1 MKPAETIPVVSD
13 GQTAD
18 METKADA
25 IVEGAREEIKSQL
38 SRLEFN
44 LTSACNAKCPYC
56 ANDLRLM
63 EDDKT
68 LSLETILGVVDEVK
82 PEIVNFT
89 GGEPTIKKKLALDAI
104 REVAARGIVTQLD
117 THGIFLKP
125 EDIDAFVEAGL
136 KRFHISYNA
145 LNPEQFAVMRGLP
158 AKFFPQLQA
167 NLRYIAAI
175 PDVQLLLESVVYT
188 ENFRQMPDIYRQ
200 ACELGA
206 DEFQVQ
212 PLMLGGKAEVTMS
225 LPPAIL
231 AEVLKGLFAIEDPR
245 TPIKIWCSYVTRCS
259 PHADGIYERPGDNW
273 SQEFQA
279 QRGVTGLETGCQEGY
294 TRLHIHNNGDVVI
307 CDLADFGP
315 IGNIYKEKI
324 MDIYRDNVLLR
335 HAKST
340 KPEACEGCGFWDNCH
355 NVCPGSA
362 LRINNDSPPRFTDWM
377 EEHTRH
383 ILERI
388 QSASTEQGLEA
399 NKSLVKLGTFGL
411 KR

>member
-167 NLRYIAAI
+167 NLRYI
-175 PDVQLLLESVVYT
+175 
-188 ENFRQMPDIYRQ
+188 
-200 ACELGA
+200 G
-206 DEFQVQ
+206 
-212 PLMLGGKAEVTMS
+212 
-225 LPPAIL
+225 
-231 AEVLKGLFAIEDPR
+231 
-245 TPIKIWCSYVTRCS
+245 
-259 PHADGIYERPGDNW
+259 
-273 SQEFQA
+273 
-279 QRGVTGLETGCQEGY
+279 
-294 TRLHIHNNGDVVI
+294 
-307 CDLADFGP
+307 
-315 IGNIYKEKI
+315 
-324 MDIYRDNVLLR
+324 
-335 HAKST
+335 
-340 KPEACEGCGFWDNCH
+340 
-355 NVCPGSA
+355 
-362 LRINNDSPPRFTDWM
+362 
-377 EEHTRH
+377 
-383 ILERI
+383 
-388 QSASTEQGLEA
+388 
-399 NKSLVKLGTFGL
+399 
-411 KR
+411 